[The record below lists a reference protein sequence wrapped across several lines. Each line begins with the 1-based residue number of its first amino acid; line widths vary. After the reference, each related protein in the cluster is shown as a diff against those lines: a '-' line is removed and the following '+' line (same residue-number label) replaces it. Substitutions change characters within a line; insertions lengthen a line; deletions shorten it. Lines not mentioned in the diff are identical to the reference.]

1 MSDLLRGLIAFPIM
15 PADTAGRIDEPALR
29 GLLRRLLA
37 AEVDGI
43 GLLGSTGTYAYLS
56 RAERRRAVEIAAD
69 EIAGRAR
76 LLVGIGALRTDEA
89 VALAADARD
98 AGADAGL
105 LAPVS
110 YTPLL
115 DDEVFAHFEAVA
127 AGGWPICIYDNPGT
141 THFTFRPELVGR
153 LSRLPGIIGLKT
165 AGAADEVA
173 ARHAARHASWRDV
186 APAPF
191 SIGYAA
197 DWTVT
202 EGLIAGGEAWY
213 SVMGGLF
220 PAPCVTIVRAVA
232 AGDAAEAR
240 RLNAEL
246 EPFWTLLRRYT
257 GVRVMFAAARHLG
270 LITTAPP
277 RPILPLVPPAVAEVA
292 AVIERLDLS

>member
-1 MSDLLRGLIAFPIM
+1 MTDLLRGLIAFPIT
-15 PADTAGRIDEPALR
+15 PADPAGRIDERALR
-29 GLLRRLLA
+29 AILQRLVT

-56 RAERRRAVEIAAD
+56 RAERRRAVEVAAD
-69 EIAGRAR
+69 EVAGRAK

-98 AGADAGL
+98 AGADGGL

-127 AGGWPICIYDNPGT
+127 AGGLPVCIYDNPGT

-153 LSRLPGIIGLKT
+153 LSRLPGVVGLKT
-165 AGAADEVA
+165 AGAAPDEVA
-173 ARHAARHASWRDV
+173 ARHATWREV

-220 PAPCVTIVRAVA
+220 PVPCIAIVRAVS
-232 AGDAAEAR
+232 AGDVTEAR
-240 RLNAEL
+240 RSNAEM
-246 EPFWTLLRRYT
+246 EPLWTLLRRHT
-257 GVRVMFAAARHLG
+257 GVRVMYAAARHLG
-270 LITTAPP
+270 LVDMDPP
-277 RPILPLVPPAVAEVA
+277 RPILPLTPPAAAEVA
-292 AVIERLDLS
+292 AVIERLGLS

>member
-1 MSDLLRGLIAFPIM
+1 MSDLLRGLVAFPIT
-15 PADTAGRIDEPALR
+15 PADTAGRIDEPVLR
-29 GLLRRLLA
+29 GLLRRLIDGK
-37 AEVDGI
+37 VDGI

-141 THFTFRPELVGR
+141 THFTFRPALVGR
-153 LSRLPGIIGLKT
+153 LSRVPGVIGLKT
-165 AGAADEVA
+165 AGASADEVA
-173 ARHAARHASWRDV
+173 ARHAAWREV

-202 EGLIAGGEAWY
+202 EGLITGGEAWY

-220 PAPCVTIVRAVA
+220 PAPCVAIVRAVA
-232 AGDAAEAR
+232 AGEAAEAR

-246 EPFWTLLRRYT
+246 EPVWTLLRKYT
-257 GVRVMFAAARHLG
+257 GVRVMSAAARHLG
-270 LITTAPP
+270 LVTTDPP
-277 RPILPLVPPAVAEVA
+277 RPILPLAPPAAAEVA
-292 AVIERLDLS
+292 AVIERLGLT

>member
-1 MSDLLRGLIAFPIM
+1 MSDLLRGLIAFPITL
-15 PADTAGRIDEPALR
+15 ADEAGRIDEPALR
-29 GLLRRLLA
+29 GLLRRLVA
-37 AEVDGI
+37 AQVDGI

-69 EIAGRAR
+69 EVAGRAK

-98 AGADAGL
+98 AGADGGL

-127 AGGWPICIYDNPGT
+127 AGGLPVCIYDNPGT
-141 THFTFRPELVGR
+141 THFTFRPDLVRR
-153 LSRLPGIIGLKT
+153 LSRLPGVVGLKT
-165 AGAADEVA
+165 AGAAPGETA
-173 ARHAARHASWRDV
+173 ARHAAWREA

-220 PAPCVTIVRAVA
+220 PQPCVAIVRAVA
-232 AGDAAEAR
+232 AGDVAGAR

-246 EPFWTLLRRYT
+246 EPFWALLRRHT
-257 GVRVMFAAARHLG
+257 GVRVMYAAARHLG
-270 LITTAPP
+270 LVTTNPP
-277 RPILPLVPPAVAEVA
+277 RPILPLAASAVAEVA
-292 AVIERLDLS
+292 AVIDQLSLS

>member
-1 MSDLLRGLIAFPIM
+1 MSDLLRGLVAFPIT
-15 PADTAGRIDEPALR
+15 PADPAGRIDEPALR
-29 GLLRRLLA
+29 GLLRRLVDGN
-37 AEVDGI
+37 VDGI

-69 EIAGRAR
+69 EVGGRAK

-98 AGADAGL
+98 AGADGGL

-141 THFTFRPELVGR
+141 THFTFKPELVGR
-153 LSRLPGIIGLKT
+153 LSRLPGVVGLKT
-165 AGAADEVA
+165 AGAAADEAA
-173 ARHAARHASWRDV
+173 ARHAAWREA
-186 APAPF
+186 APLPF

-220 PAPCVTIVRAVA
+220 PAPCVAIVQAVA
-232 AGDAAEAR
+232 TGDAAEAR
-240 RLNAEL
+240 RRNAEL

-257 GVRVMFAAARHLG
+257 GIRVMSAAARHLG
-270 LITTAPP
+270 LVTTDPP
-277 RPILPLVPPAVAEVA
+277 RPILPLAPPAAAEVA
-292 AVIERLDLS
+292 AVIDQLGLR